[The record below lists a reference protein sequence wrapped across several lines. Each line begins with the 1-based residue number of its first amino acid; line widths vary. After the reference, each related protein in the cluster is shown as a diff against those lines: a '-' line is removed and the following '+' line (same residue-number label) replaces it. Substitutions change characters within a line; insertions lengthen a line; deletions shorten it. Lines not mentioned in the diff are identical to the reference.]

1 LHEQHDGGGSLQVGV
16 GARMM
21 DQWPI
26 RNYHFFS
33 PKQGYFL
40 WVEVKVFHWFLENVF
55 HLI

>member
-1 LHEQHDGGGSLQVGV
+1 LHEQHDDGGSLQVRV

-26 RNYHFFS
+26 RNYHIFS

-40 WVEVKVFHWFLENVF
+40 WVEVNHKGFPLVA
-55 HLI
+55 